1 MFFKT
6 NTMQEWTPER
16 IRALRHAMGL
26 TQPQFA
32 ERLGYER
39 FRTVT
44 ELESGAR
51 QPTRQAQ
58 IILAML
64 AEKTPDF
71 EAA

>member
-1 MFFKT
+1 MLFDLD
-6 NTMQEWTPER
+6 TMKQWTPEH
-16 IRALRHAMGL
+16 IRALRTAMGL

-44 ELESGAR
+44 ELESGTR

-58 IILAML
+58 IILDML
-64 AEKTPDF
+64 AEKASNF
-71 EAA
+71 EEG